1 MSAKRKYLSQT
12 DVPGSSLEE
21 ASRIP
26 KAIFDNYAGD
36 PTTPLKVASAVDMQ
50 PSSSHFRQLCGASI
64 AYGLTNGGYNAE
76 TIEVTDLS
84 KKIFKPLSEGEDHSA
99 KVNAFLKP
107 RVINEFM
114 AKYDGSPLPK
124 DSIAY
129 NVLEEMGVPDNKTE
143 EVLAL
148 ILSTADELGLTMEIK
163 GKKYI
168 SIDYNNEPEE
178 SSETSGELVDENDES
193 DHTLSKDLN
202 LKNDLNIGNDTD
214 TVDKANSEE
223 RLKRVFITH
232 GKNKDFLEPIKKLL
246 SFGELEAVVSVEK
259 QSVSRP
265 VPEKVMSDMRS
276 CGAAIIHVS
285 DEQKLIDSD
294 AKEHIVMNPNVLI
307 EIGAAMALYGKRF
320 ILLVKEGVSLPSN
333 LQGLFEVRYSNDTL
347 DGVTTIKLL
356 EAINELKKIK
366 PGI

>member
-1 MSAKRKYLSQT
+1 MAGKKIRKYLSQT
-12 DVPGSSLEE
+12 DVPGSNLEE
-21 ASRIP
+21 ATRIP

-76 TIEVTDLS
+76 TIEVTELA
-84 KKIFKPLSEGEDHSA
+84 KKLFKPLSEGEDHSA
-99 KVNAFLKP
+99 KITAFLKP

-114 AKYDGSPLPK
+114 TKYDGSPLPK
-124 DSIAY
+124 DNIAY
-129 NVLEEMGVPDNKTE
+129 NVLEEMGVPDNKTK
-143 EVLAL
+143 EVLGL

-168 SIDYNNEPEE
+168 SIDYENEPENN
-178 SSETSGELVDENDES
+178 SETTDELVDELEESNDKI
-193 DHTLSKDLN
+193 HKDSN
-202 LKNDLNIGNDTD
+202 LQPEVKE
-214 TVDKANSEE
+214 VHEKADKSNLDEK
-223 RLKRVFITH
+223 LKRVFITH

-265 VPEKVMSDMRS
+265 VPEKVMTDMRS
-276 CGAAIIHVS
+276 CGAAIIHVT
-285 DEQKLIDSD
+285 DEQKLMDSE
-294 AKEHIVMNPNVLI
+294 AKEQIVMNPNVLI